1 MSEAWFQ
8 HEPEQGMCVEL
19 HSLSKAEL
27 NGQLGECQQWN
38 AEKERWAIRLL
49 DGQEKSILVKLAN
62 LRRAPPAD
70 EERRHS
76 AFQLSCEATG
86 ILSHLRSADGEAKA
100 TEDLLRVLD
109 LLSEA
114 EALDFANVAVH
125 QARGDM
131 AMMQGDMPS
140 AIVHF
145 RRAVAN
151 GHNLKTEDPNI
162 NGRKGQQPGEQQLV
176 RRVALAGALG
186 NHGDLH
192 GEEQQIRMVLA
203 ANPGHIHARLH
214 LGGNLSQRGRVD
226 DAIPEL
232 LMALQLPNDG
242 PGNTGDAYTVAVMR
256 CSAAQ
261 QLASIYGRRASEMS
275 QQREHRAAITQLER
289 LAKMLRDVLQ
299 GPLWFTHADRG
310 TAALA
315 SHDVA
320 VAASETMA
328 VTFGAGGQPVSQIK
342 QILQVVLDLA
352 RTEANMAGDYL
363 ELNERAAAEEAL
375 ERSGAALALHPDAQA
390 DSAMQGRLQY
400 ERGKC
405 REHEGDAAAQEGS
418 GEAARL
424 YHEAKELYRASH
436 KTWPDA
442 GPQQGFGRVQAKAHP
457 DMEFVQNLP
466 GGGGFARALK
476 PGVQL
481 EAL

>member
-1 MSEAWFQ
+1 MSEPWFQ

-49 DGQEKSILVKLAN
+49 DGQGKIILVKPAN
-62 LRRAPPAD
+62 LRRAPPA
-70 EERRHS
+70 EQERRDS
-76 AFQLSCEATG
+76 AFELSCEATG
-86 ILSHLRSADGEAKA
+86 ILSSLRSTDGETKA
-100 TEDLLRVLD
+100 TAALQRVLD
-109 LLSEA
+109 LLSQA
-114 EALDFANVAVH
+114 EALDFANVAIH

-131 AMMQGDMPS
+131 AMMQGDMAS
-140 AIVHF
+140 AILHF

-151 GHNLKTEDPNI
+151 GYNLKAEDPNI
-162 NGRKGQQPGEQQLV
+162 NNSKGQQPGEQQLV

-186 NHGDLH
+186 NHGDLD

-203 ANPGHIHARLH
+203 ASPGHIHARLN
-214 LGGNLSQRGRVD
+214 LGQNLKQRGCVD
-226 DAIPEL
+226 DAVPEL

-242 PGNTGDAYTVAVMR
+242 PGNSGDAYTVAVMR
-256 CSAAQ
+256 CSAAR
-261 QLASIYGRRASEMS
+261 QLTSIYGRRASEMS
-275 QQREHRAAITQLER
+275 TQREHRAAVTQLER
-289 LAKMLRDVLQ
+289 LAKMLRDLLE

-310 TAALA
+310 TAGLA

-320 VAASETMA
+320 VVAD
-328 VTFGAGGQPVSQIK
+328 VTVAGLFGTGGQSVSQIRE
-342 QILQVVLDLA
+342 IVQVVLDLA

-363 ELNERAAAEEAL
+363 ELNERAASEEAL
-375 ERSGAALALHPDAQA
+375 ERSEAALALHPDAQA
-390 DSAMQGRLQY
+390 DCKMQGRLQY

-405 REHEGDAAAQEGS
+405 KEHEGDAAEREGS

-436 KTWPDA
+436 KTCPDA
-442 GPQQGFGRVQAKAHP
+442 APQQGFGRVQAKAHP